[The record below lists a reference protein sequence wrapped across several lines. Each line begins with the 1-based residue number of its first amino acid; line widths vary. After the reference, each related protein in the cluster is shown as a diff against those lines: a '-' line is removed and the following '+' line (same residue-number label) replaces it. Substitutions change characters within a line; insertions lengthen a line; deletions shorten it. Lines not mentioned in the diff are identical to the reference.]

1 LVKRLFSLASA
12 VRALIDSHRVTN
24 AELDQLEAL
33 HFEELKQQRERSE
46 RGFQEGKFVTWEEV
60 KRRSGLK

>member
-1 LVKRLFSLASA
+1 MVKRLFSLASA

-33 HFEELKQQRERSE
+33 HFEGLKQQKDRSE

>member
-1 LVKRLFSLASA
+1 MVKRLFSLVSA
-12 VRALIDSHRVTN
+12 FRALLDSHRVTE

-33 HFEELKQQRERSE
+33 HFEELKQQKERSE
-46 RGFQEGKFVTWEEV
+46 RGFREGKFVTLEEV